1 MLGRFFDGVCILDR
15 VLKRIDH
22 GADEF
27 DYGCVELAVVE
38 RHLYVESRGDCI
50 TLPMISV
57 S

>member
-22 GADEF
+22 GEDDF
-27 DYGCVELAVVE
+27 DYGYVELVVVE
-38 RHLYVESRGDCI
+38 RHSCVESRGDCI
-50 TLPMISV
+50 APPMISI